1 MRKIRMGVIGC
12 GSRIAQEYH
21 FPALKQ
27 VEGVVWKYACDT
39 QLELAR
45 KIAKQ
50 YGFEK
55 ATDNYR
61 EVLADQDV
69 DMVVILT
76 RVDMHAQLAIEAA
89 KAGKHIFM
97 QKSIA
102 CSLEDAQKVV
112 DEAKANGVKLA
123 ISFMHR
129 YFDESI
135 EARKII
141 QSNALGEIHTVR
153 VRNFTRN
160 SIDKA
165 GLYGGAMMD
174 IASHGI
180 DLVRA
185 LFGQEIIRVKCLQL
199 DGNPRAYGW
208 KQDLRGDDTYS
219 VAMYELADH
228 MRVIH
233 EAAWAHVSQVDRF
246 DVEIHGAKGA
256 LYMKHEFVDA
266 PLLLGIAPNGAE
278 NEVFWSKP
286 YVEKTF
292 WGERQHRLFI
302 EDLQNGTSNSLTAE
316 DGFTVLAVT
325 EAICRSSKD
334 GNWERPVR
342 LRT

>member
-1 MRKIRMGVIGC
+1 
-12 GSRIAQEYH
+12 
-21 FPALKQ
+21 
-27 VEGVVWKYACDT
+27 
-39 QLELAR
+39 
-45 KIAKQ
+45 
-50 YGFEK
+50 
-55 ATDNYR
+55 
-61 EVLADQDV
+61 
-69 DMVVILT
+69 MVVILT

-219 VAMYELADH
+219 VAMYEQAGH
-228 MRVIH
+228 
-233 EAAWAHVSQVDRF
+233 
-246 DVEIHGAKGA
+246 
-256 LYMKHEFVDA
+256 
-266 PLLLGIAPNGAE
+266 
-278 NEVFWSKP
+278 
-286 YVEKTF
+286 T
-292 WGERQHRLFI
+292 
-302 EDLQNGTSNSLTAE
+302 
-316 DGFTVLAVT
+316 
-325 EAICRSSKD
+325 
-334 GNWERPVR
+334 
-342 LRT
+342 

>member
-1 MRKIRMGVIGC
+1 M
-12 GSRIAQEYH
+12 
-21 FPALKQ
+21 
-27 VEGVVWKYACDT
+27 
-39 QLELAR
+39 AR

-165 GLYGGAMMD
+165 GLYGGN
-174 IASHGI
+174 
-180 DLVRA
+180 
-185 LFGQEIIRVKCLQL
+185 
-199 DGNPRAYGW
+199 DGY
-208 KQDLRGDDTYS
+208 
-219 VAMYELADH
+219 
-228 MRVIH
+228 
-233 EAAWAHVSQVDRF
+233 
-246 DVEIHGAKGA
+246 
-256 LYMKHEFVDA
+256 
-266 PLLLGIAPNGAE
+266 
-278 NEVFWSKP
+278 
-286 YVEKTF
+286 
-292 WGERQHRLFI
+292 
-302 EDLQNGTSNSLTAE
+302 
-316 DGFTVLAVT
+316 
-325 EAICRSSKD
+325 C
-334 GNWERPVR
+334 
-342 LRT
+342 